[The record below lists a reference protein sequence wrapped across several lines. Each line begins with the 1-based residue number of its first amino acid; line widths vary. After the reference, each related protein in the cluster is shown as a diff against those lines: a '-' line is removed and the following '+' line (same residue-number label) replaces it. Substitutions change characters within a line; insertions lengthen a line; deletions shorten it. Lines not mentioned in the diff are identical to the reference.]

1 MFLVLGPCT
10 YLFTVVIQPAS
21 FRECELLRA
30 VGMNGGYTMTS
41 KSMPLSHSI
50 QVFIKSKSQHDFLP
64 SLTCF
69 IPDFVLPDSMRTGSL
84 SRKYGY
90 QNHIELFYMWG
101 KMHRNIHAILIFI
114 TTTQHTHTETHTHT
128 FREWMGHQKQHF
140 EGWILSFFWP
150 HVLSFLFWIWG
161 HLPVL
166 IPIVIPLNGTFEVMA
181 QDSLPFKYK
190 VYRVTWVMVCQTR
203 RSKL

>member
-114 TTTQHTHTETHTHT
+114 TTTQHTHTQKHTHTHIQRMNGASKAT
-128 FREWMGHQKQHF
+128 FWGLNTQF
-140 EGWILSFFWP
+140 LLATCTFLSLLNLRALTCLDPHSYTFKWNFWGDGP
-150 HVLSFLFWIWG
+150 G
-161 HLPVL
+161 QP
-166 IPIVIPLNGTFEVMA
+166 PL
-181 QDSLPFKYK
+181 
-190 VYRVTWVMVCQTR
+190 
-203 RSKL
+203 

>member
-128 FREWMGHQKQHF
+128 HSENEWGIKSNILRVEYSVSSGHMYFPFSF
-140 EGWILSFFWP
+140 ESEGTYLSWSP
-150 HVLSFLFWIWG
+150 
-161 HLPVL
+161 
-166 IPIVIPLNGTFEVMA
+166 
-181 QDSLPFKYK
+181 
-190 VYRVTWVMVCQTR
+190 
-203 RSKL
+203 